1 MNHSGSCPLSETNT
15 GTRRPHIPH
24 THVQDGSGNTRH
36 APLLVVIGAGS
47 HTWRGYGLKH
57 IAARYPVALLDGR
70 PSTWADAHVA
80 VSIVVDLADVEAVTE
95 AVARLA
101 ADRGVAGVLT
111 YMESHV
117 MLAARLADR
126 FALPGNTPAAVEA
139 CRDKYLT
146 RSLLA
151 AAGVP
156 SARSYLVPD
165 PETAVEYAALLGGPV
180 VIKPRSLAGSAGV
193 HRADT
198 PDQVREAFHAAKG
211 ASLFGIERT
220 GVAGVLIEQYLDGP
234 EVSVECVVLRH
245 GTVHIA
251 AVTRKYLGDEPAFQE
266 VGHLVD
272 ATDPLLADPR
282 IRGVALGALTAVGI
296 SSGVMHVEMR
306 LTRQGPHIVEINARL
321 GGDLIPHLVH
331 LATGLNLPQITADL
345 AIGVDPEVVPS
356 QSQSAA
362 VRFLYPAVTGH
373 ITALN
378 TGVFASWLDRFEWT
392 AAPGSHVTAPPR
404 ATLLDRT
411 ALAVV
416 TGPDPDICHQRLQV
430 VEERS
435 GIHIQADTATN
446 ACVA

>member
-1 MNHSGSCPLSETNT
+1 MVL
-15 GTRRPHIPH
+15 
-24 THVQDGSGNTRH
+24 
-36 APLLVVIGAGS
+36 GAGS
-47 HTWRGYGLKH
+47 HTWRGYALKH
-57 IAARYPVALLDGR
+57 IAARHPVALLDDQ
-70 PSTWADAHVA
+70 PPAWAEAHVA
-80 VSIVVDLADVEAVTE
+80 VCVAVDLADAE
-95 AVARLA
+95 AVADAVAALA

-111 YMESHV
+111 YLENHV
-117 MLAARLADR
+117 VLAARLADR
-126 FALPGNTPAAVEA
+126 FALPGNAPAAVEA

-156 SARSYLVPD
+156 SARSYLVAD
-165 PETAVEYAALLGGPV
+165 AETAVEYAVLLGGPV

-198 PDQVREAFHAAKG
+198 PDQVRDAFQAAKD
-211 ASLFGIERT
+211 ASLFGMERT
-220 GVAGVLIEQYLDGP
+220 GEAGVLIEEYLDGP
-234 EVSVECVVLRH
+234 EVSVECVVLGR
-245 GTVHIA
+245 GTVHVA

-272 ATDPLLADPR
+272 ATDPLLADRR
-282 IRGVALGALTAVGI
+282 IHDVAVDALSAVGI

-306 LTRQGPHIVEINARL
+306 LTRLGPRIIEINARL

-331 LATGLNLPQITADL
+331 LATGLNLPQINADL
-345 AIGVDPEVVPS
+345 ATGVAPELIPS

-362 VRFLYPAVTGH
+362 VRFLLPAVTGYV
-373 ITALN
+373 TAVH
-378 TGVFASWLDRFEWT
+378 TGVFADWLNRFEWT
-392 AAPGSHVTAPPR
+392 ATPGSHVTAPPR

-416 TGPDPDICHQRLQV
+416 TGPDPDACHRRLQL

-435 GIHIQADTATN
+435 GIHIQADTATS